1 MELIATT
8 IWKRILSECIYRLIR
23 IDCKFFK
30 TFDWKKKLWNLK
42 GNELRAIKLDR
53 ELSLFMG
60 TICDA
65 HYSIR
70 DIFTKLTQIVLI
82 LGFGGDD
89 FDVLSGNVQ
98 AKIATYTEWVLSPRE
113 RIQARNLKVDKRI

>member
-1 MELIATT
+1 MLQPYENVFYQNAYTDLLELIVNFL
-8 IWKRILSECIYRLIR
+8 KHLIE
-23 IDCKFFK
+23 
-30 TFDWKKKLWNLK
+30 KKKLWNLK
-42 GNELRAIKLDR
+42 GNELGAIKLDR
-53 ELSLFMG
+53 ELSLFIG

>member
-1 MELIATT
+1 MLQPYENVFYQNAFIDLLQLIVNFL
-8 IWKRILSECIYRLIR
+8 KHLIG
-23 IDCKFFK
+23 
-30 TFDWKKKLWNLK
+30 KKKLWNLK
-42 GNELRAIKLDR
+42 GNELGAKKLDR
-53 ELSLFMG
+53 ELSLFIG

-65 HYSIR
+65 YYSIR

-82 LGFGGDD
+82 LGFDYDD

-98 AKIATYTEWVLSPRE
+98 AKIATYTEWVLSPQE